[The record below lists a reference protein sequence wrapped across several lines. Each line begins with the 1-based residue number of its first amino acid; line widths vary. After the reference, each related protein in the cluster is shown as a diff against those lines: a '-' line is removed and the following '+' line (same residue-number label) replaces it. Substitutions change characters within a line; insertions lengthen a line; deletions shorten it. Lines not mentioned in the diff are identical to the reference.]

1 MSISPYQDQ
10 IWKSTNCRDFE
21 NQIIRIFKNAGL
33 DNDVLVKLIDAVNE
47 TELTKYPTIV
57 TDNKLQR
64 DYIPLWPEFWGGF
77 SYNSQ
82 YVNRLPV
89 REFNCFINR
98 TDPIRQSWFY
108 QLVRRNV
115 IDKGYVSFLLD
126 YRNPSFKNK
135 QELYEW
141 IFNKG
146 CEIFQV
152 EHDLMRDRVPFQNF
166 DGDLDQIIVDSKISL
181 VIETYFDRNEVIT
194 FSEKIFRALQLP
206 RPFLLY
212 SALGAVDFLKSQ
224 GFDVY
229 DDVVDHSYDNEPDD
243 IQRQIKILN
252 QLEKSFDLVYTNETL
267 IEYECRA
274 EHNRQL
280 LKKFKQAWPARLEK
294 TFDILKNI
302 SSSIPLTPQT

>member
-1 MSISPYQDQ
+1 
-10 IWKSTNCRDFE
+10 
-21 NQIIRIFKNAGL
+21 
-33 DNDVLVKLIDAVNE
+33 
-47 TELTKYPTIV
+47 
-57 TDNKLQR
+57 
-64 DYIPLWPEFWGGF
+64 
-77 SYNSQ
+77 
-82 YVNRLPV
+82 
-89 REFNCFINR
+89 
-98 TDPIRQSWFY
+98 
-108 QLVRRNV
+108 
-115 IDKGYVSFLLD
+115 
-126 YRNPSFKNK
+126 
-135 QELYEW
+135 
-141 IFNKG
+141 
-146 CEIFQV
+146 
-152 EHDLMRDRVPFQNF
+152 MRDRVPFQNF

-229 DDVVDHSYDNEPDD
+229 DDVVDHSYDNKPDD